1 MASITQLEDKLK
13 ADDSGSYRQTLLS
26 FLDEHIIRLEAC
38 CRKGSEP
45 QVYEKHQ
52 AQIYACKTSKQVITT
67 LWRRY
72 HG

>member
-13 ADDSGSYRQTLLS
+13 SDDSGLHRQELLTV
-26 FLDEHIIRLEAC
+26 LDEHIARLEAC

-45 QVYEKHQ
+45 DVYEKHQ
-52 AQIYACKTSKQVITT
+52 AQIRACKTSKQVITT